1 MDLFQLNELTDD
13 MMNLCGNDFY
23 NFLENSLNKDLCE
36 LFQVQ
41 AIRHMTSLAS
51 ITIDQIIEILSVDI
65 GDLNNLKKSLGFVT
79 SDGKFH
85 LRLGHRNLLE
95 RLLLLVKSKQNLSIK
110 NSDLSNQCMKTQ
122 IHEKLLEMWKQTSN
136 SSNVT
141 YIPVLFSWINSICE
155 NLQKTKNKYRYDNQ
169 IQEFALLI
177 FILGGRNCYEFLRLN
192 LPSALPHITNLE
204 LLIRNQ
210 EFKVIEC
217 DFRFNLLKEYSRS
230 TNCNYIFV
238 AEDATRSISCI
249 DYDVQSNSFIG
260 FSAPLVNGVPQS
272 NFFRT
277 ATFNVLNSWF
287 DEADASKFINLHMVK
302 SLKSSAPPFIL
313 CAYGS
318 NNKFEAIDVL
328 RRWLF
333 IYHESL
339 IQGVRVIGFSTDG
352 DSRYLRAMRLC
363 SRFFAELPN
372 LNLFKYND
380 QLDIKIPQQW
390 SWFFMKQQQIFLF
403 MQDPIHIATK
413 IRNRLLSKLANLRM
427 GDFSIDIK
435 HLLELIETRSKI
447 EHNLIKSDLN
457 PKDRQN
463 FASCLRI
470 SSEIVLDLLNRNENA
485 KGTYVYLTLLNLI
498 ISGFINKLTTIEDR
512 LYHIWTVVFVCRLWF
527 SWIHYFYATN
537 SNKNTNSSNDNSSQT
552 PKKAKQRTFITKP
565 AFWCIEINA
574 HTLVYIILL
583 VIKKKLPIDALNT
596 FGFNSQICE
605 NTFRIARSLSGS
617 FSSITNFSVKSFM
630 KRCEKISVVNSIKSH
645 GSQMGQYSFQ
655 FPQHHKNDKETYD
668 YSINNITELNLTEYD
683 IEKIISRAFES
694 AKKYIAMVNMTQLL
708 KNKNIDSLPE
718 LSQFIRTILSKGSSK
733 IVDYTE
739 DDDSNYDSDDDE
751 FEDNDDG
758 LAAFDDEDQILS
770 NTFDEDEEEEG
781 EEGNITA
788 NDLSNVSQQNF
799 KGCRIFDKI
808 NQQQINKYFR
818 ISVDSS
824 MKYIHKQSACWLLST
839 SKNRLSSDRLER
851 VKE

>member
-13 MMNLCGNDFY
+13 TVNLCNNDFY

-36 LFQVQ
+36 LFRVQ
-41 AIRHMTSLAS
+41 AIRHMTSLSS
-51 ITIDQIIEILSVDI
+51 ITIDRIIEILTLDI

-95 RLLLLVKSKQNLSIK
+95 RLLLLVKSKKNSSIK
-110 NSDLSNQCMKTQ
+110 NSDLSNQCMKEQ
-122 IHEKLLEMWKQTSN
+122 IHEKCLEMWRKASN

-141 YIPVLFSWINSICE
+141 YIPVLFSWINSIFQ

-217 DFRFNLLKEYSRS
+217 EFRFNLLKEYSRS

-260 FSAPLVNGVPQS
+260 FLAPLVNGVPQS

-277 ATFNVLNSWF
+277 EKFNVLKEWF
-287 DEADASKFINLHMVK
+287 DEADTSKFINLHMAK

-328 RRWLF
+328 RRWLY

-339 IQGVRVIGFSTDG
+339 IQGLRVIGFSTDG

-380 QLDIKIPQQW
+380 QLDIKIPDKW
-390 SWFFMKQQQIFLF
+390 SWFFMKQQQIFFF

-413 IRNRLLSKLANLRM
+413 IRNRLLSKLANLKM
-427 GDFSIDIK
+427 GDFSIDMK
-435 HLLELIETRSKI
+435 DLVELIEAKSKI

-470 SSEIVLDLLNRNENA
+470 SSELVLDLLNRNENA
-485 KGTYVYLTLLNLI
+485 K
-498 ISGFINKLTTIEDR
+498 
-512 LYHIWTVVFVCRLWF
+512 
-527 SWIHYFYATN
+527 
-537 SNKNTNSSNDNSSQT
+537 
-552 PKKAKQRTFITKP
+552 
-565 AFWCIEINA
+565 
-574 HTLVYIILL
+574 
-583 VIKKKLPIDALNT
+583 VIKKRLPIDALNT

-605 NTFRIARSLSGS
+605 NTLRIARSLSGA

-630 KRCEKISVVNSIKSH
+630 KRCEKISIVNSIKSR
-645 GSQMGQYSFQ
+645 GSQTGQYSFQ
-655 FPQHHKNDKETYD
+655 FPQHHKNDKEAYD
-668 YSINNITELNLTEYD
+668 YSINNIKELNLTEND
-683 IEKIISRAFES
+683 IEKIINRAFES
-694 AKKYIAMVNMTQLL
+694 AKHYVAMVNMTQLL
-708 KNKNIDSLPE
+708 KSKNIYSLPE
-718 LSQFIRTILSKGSSK
+718 LSQFIKTILSKSSSK

-751 FEDNDDG
+751 FEDDDDG
-758 LAAFDDEDQILS
+758 LAAFDDEDQMLS
-770 NTFDEDEEEEG
+770 NTFDEDEEEE
-781 EEGNITA
+781 EDNITA
-788 NDLSNVSQQNF
+788 NYFSNVSRQNF

-808 NQQQINKYFR
+808 DPQQINKYFR

-824 MKYIHKQSACWLLST
+824 VKYIHKQSACWLLST

>member
-13 MMNLCGNDFY
+13 TVNLCNNDFY

-36 LFQVQ
+36 LFRVQ
-41 AIRHMTSLAS
+41 AIRHMTSLSS
-51 ITIDQIIEILSVDI
+51 ITIDRIIEILTLDI

-95 RLLLLVKSKQNLSIK
+95 RLLLLVKSKKNSSIK
-110 NSDLSNQCMKTQ
+110 NSDLSNQCMKEQ
-122 IHEKLLEMWKQTSN
+122 IHEKCLEMWRKASN

-141 YIPVLFSWINSICE
+141 YIPVLFSWINSIFQ

-217 DFRFNLLKEYSRS
+217 EFRFNLLKEYSRS

-260 FSAPLVNGVPQS
+260 FLAPLVNGVPQS

-277 ATFNVLNSWF
+277 EKFNVLKEWF
-287 DEADASKFINLHMVK
+287 DEADTSKFINLHMAK

-328 RRWLF
+328 RRWLY

-339 IQGVRVIGFSTDG
+339 IQGLRVIGFSTDG

-380 QLDIKIPQQW
+380 QLDIKIPDKW
-390 SWFFMKQQQIFLF
+390 SWFFMKQQQIFFF

-413 IRNRLLSKLANLRM
+413 IRNRLLSKLANLKM
-427 GDFSIDIK
+427 GDFSIDMK
-435 HLLELIETRSKI
+435 DLVELIEAKSKI

-470 SSEIVLDLLNRNENA
+470 SSELVLDLLNRNENA

-498 ISGFINKLTTIEDR
+498 ISGFINKLSTIEDR

-527 SWIHYFYATN
+527 SWIRYFHVTN
-537 SNKNTNSSNDNSSQT
+537 SNKNTISNNNNNNSQT
-552 PKKAKQRTFITKP
+552 PKKNKQRNFITKP
-565 AFWCIEINA
+565 AF
-574 HTLVYIILL
+574 
-583 VIKKKLPIDALNT
+583 
-596 FGFNSQICE
+596 
-605 NTFRIARSLSGS
+605 
-617 FSSITNFSVKSFM
+617 
-630 KRCEKISVVNSIKSH
+630 
-645 GSQMGQYSFQ
+645 
-655 FPQHHKNDKETYD
+655 
-668 YSINNITELNLTEYD
+668 
-683 IEKIISRAFES
+683 
-694 AKKYIAMVNMTQLL
+694 
-708 KNKNIDSLPE
+708 
-718 LSQFIRTILSKGSSK
+718 
-733 IVDYTE
+733 
-739 DDDSNYDSDDDE
+739 
-751 FEDNDDG
+751 
-758 LAAFDDEDQILS
+758 
-770 NTFDEDEEEEG
+770 
-781 EEGNITA
+781 
-788 NDLSNVSQQNF
+788 
-799 KGCRIFDKI
+799 
-808 NQQQINKYFR
+808 
-818 ISVDSS
+818 
-824 MKYIHKQSACWLLST
+824 
-839 SKNRLSSDRLER
+839 
-851 VKE
+851 